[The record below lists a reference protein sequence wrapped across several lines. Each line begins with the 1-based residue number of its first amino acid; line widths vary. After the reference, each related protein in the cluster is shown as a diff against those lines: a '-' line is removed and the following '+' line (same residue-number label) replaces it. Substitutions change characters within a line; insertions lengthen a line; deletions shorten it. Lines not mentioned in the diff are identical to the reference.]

1 MDFVLFLLLMILLI
15 RLSVQMK
22 TQSETFTPVTH
33 FQASKLVDS
42 ATGKCAMIN
51 TARNNEVYLTNCDNG
66 NYFTLDNNGYLWTTS
81 NNANKVNNTES
92 IRNCMAANTASDNQ
106 TFVPAFSGGDPTGC
120 FKGAVAYQQATNS
133 YNIYAENPDLFNNA
147 KTYWQTLPTGEV
159 MYNQK
164 QGTSWNLR

>member
-1 MDFVLFLLLMILLI
+1 
-15 RLSVQMK
+15 MK
-22 TQSETFTPVTH
+22 TQSETFTPVTQ

-66 NYFTLDNNGYLWTTS
+66 NYFTLDNNGYLWTT
-81 NNANKVNNTES
+81 NNTQNV
-92 IRNCMAANTASDNQ
+92 RNCMAANTASDNQ
-106 TFVPAFSGGDPTGC
+106 TFVPAFSGGDTSGC
-120 FKGAVAYQQATNS
+120 FKGGVAYQEATNG
-133 YNIYAENPDLFNNA
+133 YNIYAENQDLNNNA

-159 MYNQK
+159 VYNQK